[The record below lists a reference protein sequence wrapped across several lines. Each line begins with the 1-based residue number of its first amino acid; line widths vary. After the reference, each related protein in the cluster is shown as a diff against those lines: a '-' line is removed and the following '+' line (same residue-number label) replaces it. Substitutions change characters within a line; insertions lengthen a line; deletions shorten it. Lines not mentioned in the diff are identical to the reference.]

1 MFAESR
7 KPTKNSAADTHRY
20 TFWLT
25 FPARKPHTSPPM
37 QKKLITI
44 VNVSDSCAALHC
56 GNSAAIGPDSTLH
69 AYTSPLS
76 SSATHPTMTYTHLFT
91 TFMFSSIF
99 KKVYILG

>member
-1 MFAESR
+1 MGGDFAPE
-7 KPTKNSAADTHRY
+7 AAVKG
-20 TFWLT
+20 
-25 FPARKPHTSPPM
+25 AVM
-37 QKKLITI
+37 
-44 VNVSDSCAALHC
+44 AL
-56 GNSAAIGPDSTLH
+56 AAIGPDSTLH